1 MNKTAEFYR
10 PANIEFDVANSSVVP
25 DNFGTFENEKA
36 ANEFIAKNLIGINQK
51 ISVNRFM
58 DNFEKNELRKG
69 YQEMLELK
77 MPLLERELMKATA
90 AHAEAKKNLAD
101 AQEIVNAT
109 TNEVKALANEVKCGV
124 KVIDLDD
131 RFTWR
136 IPFDGKFHFFT
147 YIDKQLKLCK
157 ISEILEHEKQE
168 LFNAS
173 YRNESFFNG
182 AAEPEIAEEK
192 EVKKSKAKSTN
203 E

>member
-1 MNKTAEFYR
+1 MNNAEIFYR
-10 PANIEFDVANSSVVP
+10 PANIEFDVANSSNVP

-36 ANEFIAKNLIGINQK
+36 ANEFIGKNLIGINQK

-58 DNFEKNELRKG
+58 DNFEKQELRKE

-90 AHAEAKKNLAD
+90 AFQEAKKNLAD

-109 TNEVKALANEVKCGV
+109 TNEVKALANEVKRGI
-124 KVIDLDD
+124 KVMELDD
-131 RFTWR
+131 QFTWR
-136 IPFDGKFHFFT
+136 IPFMGKFYYFT

-157 ISEILEHEKQE
+157 INDIMEHEKQE

-173 YRNESFFNG
+173 YQNETFFNDNFPAG
-182 AAEPEIAEEK
+182 E
-192 EVKKSKAKSTN
+192 
-203 E
+203 